1 MVSMEKWTSEI
12 LWVVDKL
19 AREWRLWMW
28 TQQYN
33 FLDSSTK
40 MMDIRDTASFTISAD
55 KKNLGQKVWEPTDEY
70 MKRYMKNKN
79 DNWLSVN
86 HVANPLDNPSTRNYY
101 RLVSQWEVN
110 GWDVSASV
118 NANAT
123 KQSQWYLD
131 VAPWF
136 IVDQSENSNMV
147 RYAEISELFGD
158 WLDEQ
163 WDFWARKVDYIRQMD
178 EYAQSLYAK
187 KW

>member
-1 MVSMEKWTSEI
+1 MEKWTSEI

-40 MMDIRDTASFTISAD
+40 MMDIRDTASFTMSAD
-55 KKNLGQKVWEPTDEY
+55 KKSLGQKVWEPTDEY
-70 MKRYMKNKN
+70 MKRYMKNKDN
-79 DNWLSVN
+79 NWLVVN

-101 RLVSQWEVN
+101 RLVGYQWEIV
-110 GWDVSASV
+110 WDISASA
-118 NANAT
+118 NANAVR
-123 KQSQWYLD
+123 QSQWYLN

-136 IVDQSENSNMV
+136 IVDQSENSNTA
-147 RYAEISELFGD
+147 RYAKISELFGD

-163 WDFWARKVDYIRQMD
+163 WDFWAKKVDYLKEMD
-178 EYAQSLYAK
+178 NYAQSLYAK